1 MATKK
6 KSSKKTAKKTPAKR
20 KTRAQ
25 ELADKKKT
33 TKDAKAKATDRNESA
48 KKRVAAA
55 KKAVER
61 SRNYAASGL
70 AGQVTETLLDEIR
83 ALDAPWFKTPEA
95 QQAVVIARL
104 SDSVY
109 KAMEK
114 AVQVMSAVGHKAVIC
129 NLFEVKFKDAVRG
142 VITIAPGSDMR
153 HELADYATKDCVLV
167 LADPAV
173 FMQGLEDIKPD
184 ADQPKLL

>member
-1 MATKK
+1 MGTKKAASKKTSKATTKK
-6 KSSKKTAKKTPAKR
+6 KTSKATAR
-20 KTRAQ
+20 
-25 ELADKKKT
+25 
-33 TKDAKAKATDRNESA
+33 AKATDRNDSG

-70 AGQVTETLLDEIR
+70 AGQITETLLDEIR

-95 QQAVVIARL
+95 QQAVIIARL

-129 NLFEVKFKDAVRG
+129 NLAAVMFREGVRG
-142 VITIAPGSDMR
+142 TITIAPGSDMR
-153 HELADYATKDCVLV
+153 HELADYATRDCVLV

-184 ADQPKLL
+184 ADQQKLL